1 MDASRR
7 DLTINAI
14 YMDLE
19 GNIFDPL
26 NGSNDLVN
34 GKIKFIG
41 KMTDRLNEDFLRL
54 LRFIRFFSKYS
65 KTK

>member
-41 KMTDRLNEDFLRL
+41 KMTID
-54 LRFIRFFSKYS
+54 
-65 KTK
+65 